1 MNSPIQNSTVRVARR
16 FIEPAGAPRAEAPA
30 GRLGGQEVRR
40 AGFSWGTAG
49 RIVAGIMTAGLSEM
63 GYAVFKA
70 CTRPEPDVHRP
81 LGRAGTLSRES
92 QELVAQMSSSDAEPL
107 PKAASNAVP
116 VGSVGQLYEA
126 EHRARMDML
135 MGPGADYDMDEI
147 NAVAPA
153 SAGTTNKAEKA
164 KQELISNWHGLQN
177 KSQIT
182 INNGLVE
189 LPAPFAKD
197 CIQRGEVAIEDGK
210 LMATLKK
217 QDNSDE
223 HMSNKIELVDR
234 VVTMMLEDARK
245 NPSALVTD
253 AEKAAF
259 KQNLFSFTYQDISV
273 LYVNEINAQTQLVP
287 MNPEGGKFNFSF
299 SATDGK
305 NVVIEHEYD
314 VKSFPLMTNTNIEI
328 NGGSFIS
335 NIVFSVPIEQLK
347 RTDFDPSCLTVVSAD
362 WQYGG

>member
-1 MNSPIQNSTVRVARR
+1 
-16 FIEPAGAPRAEAPA
+16 
-30 GRLGGQEVRR
+30 
-40 AGFSWGTAG
+40 
-49 RIVAGIMTAGLSEM
+49 
-63 GYAVFKA
+63 
-70 CTRPEPDVHRP
+70 
-81 LGRAGTLSRES
+81 
-92 QELVAQMSSSDAEPL
+92 
-107 PKAASNAVP
+107 
-116 VGSVGQLYEA
+116 
-126 EHRARMDML
+126 
-135 MGPGADYDMDEI
+135 
-147 NAVAPA
+147 
-153 SAGTTNKAEKA
+153 
-164 KQELISNWHGLQN
+164 
-177 KSQIT
+177 
-182 INNGLVE
+182 
-189 LPAPFAKD
+189 
-197 CIQRGEVAIEDGK
+197 
-210 LMATLKK
+210 
-217 QDNSDE
+217 
-223 HMSNKIELVDR
+223 VDR
-234 VVTMMLEDARK
+234 VVTVMLEDARK

-335 NIVFSVPIEQLK
+335 NIDFSVPIEQLK